1 MPVITIRGQLG
12 SGAPEIGK
20 LVADKLHIDYVDREI
35 IARVAE
41 LLIRGDKDVILKEM
55 PPSSLLGRISEALE
69 HNAYYR
75 ASAYLSTWEMPLE
88 DTQYLTGLNSVIND
102 LVRGGAIVIR
112 GRGSQFILKDLPGA
126 LHVFVVAPLELRVK
140 RVMETSKTKE
150 SETRTEIKL
159 FDSSH
164 REFARR
170 YFHAELEDPLHYDL
184 VLNTGHINFNDAVS
198 VIVDVLPLKQ
208 TTTIPGKG

>member
-1 MPVITIRGQLG
+1 M
-12 SGAPEIGK
+12 
-20 LVADKLHIDYVDREI
+20 
-35 IARVAE
+35 
-41 LLIRGDKDVILKEM
+41 
-55 PPSSLLGRISEALE
+55 
-69 HNAYYR
+69 
-75 ASAYLSTWEMPLE
+75 
-88 DTQYLTGLNSVIND
+88 
-102 LVRGGAIVIR
+102 IR